1 MLLVFGCW
9 FLLIMIGVPIGFSM
23 AIIASGFLIL
33 HHGVLLSIPQRIL
46 SGPDSIP
53 ILAIPFF
60 VFAGLLMNVSGITER
75 IYRFA
80 LALVGHVRGSL
91 GHVNVI
97 ASMIFAG
104 MSGSGAAE
112 AAGLGVI
119 EMKALRE
126 AGFDDDFNVGV
137 VLSGA
142 TIGPIIPPSIP
153 FVLYGTLASASVG
166 ALFAGGFIPGILMG
180 ASLSAMVYIIAR
192 KRNYPVYKRATLK
205 EVGWSFLGALWALL
219 TPLMILS
226 GIFFGIVTPTEAAIG
241 TVAYALFL
249 GTVVYRKLT
258 WKILRE
264 TLLDTI
270 ETTAVVILIIS
281 CANLF
286 AWMLTREQLP
296 QMIASSLFAISRNPV
311 VVLFLIN
318 IFLLIVG
325 CFMEGLAAM
334 IILVPILLP
343 VLKELGIHPV
353 HFGVVMTL
361 NLTIGALTPPVG
373 TYLYIMT
380 RVAKM
385 SFEDVVKAVLPWCV
399 PLVIVLMLISFFP
412 ELVLWLPRALGFIT
426 A

>member
-1 MLLVFGCW
+1 
-9 FLLIMIGVPIGFSM
+9 
-23 AIIASGFLIL
+23 
-33 HHGVLLSIPQRIL
+33 
-46 SGPDSIP
+46 
-53 ILAIPFF
+53 
-60 VFAGLLMNVSGITER
+60 
-75 IYRFA
+75 
-80 LALVGHVRGSL
+80 
-91 GHVNVI
+91 
-97 ASMIFAG
+97 
-104 MSGSGAAE
+104 
-112 AAGLGVI
+112 
-119 EMKALRE
+119 
-126 AGFDDDFNVGV
+126 
-137 VLSGA
+137 
-142 TIGPIIPPSIP
+142 
-153 FVLYGTLASASVG
+153 
-166 ALFAGGFIPGILMG
+166 
-180 ASLSAMVYIIAR
+180 
-192 KRNYPVYKRATLK
+192 
-205 EVGWSFLGALWALL
+205 
-219 TPLMILS
+219 MILS

-264 TLLDTI
+264 TMLDTV
-270 ETTAVVILIIS
+270 ETTSVVILIIS

-385 SFEDVVKAVLPWCV
+385 SFEDVVKAVLPWCI

>member
-1 MLLVFGCW
+1 
-9 FLLIMIGVPIGFSM
+9 
-23 AIIASGFLIL
+23 
-33 HHGVLLSIPQRIL
+33 
-46 SGPDSIP
+46 
-53 ILAIPFF
+53 
-60 VFAGLLMNVSGITER
+60 
-75 IYRFA
+75 
-80 LALVGHVRGSL
+80 
-91 GHVNVI
+91 
-97 ASMIFAG
+97 
-104 MSGSGAAE
+104 
-112 AAGLGVI
+112 
-119 EMKALRE
+119 
-126 AGFDDDFNVGV
+126 
-137 VLSGA
+137 
-142 TIGPIIPPSIP
+142 
-153 FVLYGTLASASVG
+153 
-166 ALFAGGFIPGILMG
+166 MG

-258 WKILRE
+258 WKVLRE
-264 TLLDTI
+264 TMLDTI

-373 TYLYIMT
+373 TYLYIMA

-385 SFEDVVKAVLPWCV
+385 SFEDVVKAVLPWCI

>member
-1 MLLVFGCW
+1 MLVLFGCW
-9 FLLIMIGVPIGFSM
+9 FLMIMLGVPIGFSM
-23 AIIASGFLIL
+23 AIIASGFLIT
-33 HHGVLLSIPQRIL
+33 HHGILQSIPQRML

-80 LALVGHVRGSL
+80 LALVGHIQGSL

-137 VLSGA
+137 TLSGA

-180 ASLSAMVYIIAR
+180 MSLSVMVYIIAK
-192 KRNYPVYKRATLK
+192 KRNYPVYPRATLK
-205 EVGWSFLGALWALL
+205 EIGWSFLGALWALA
-219 TPLMILS
+219 TPIMILS

-241 TVAYALFL
+241 TVVYALFL

-264 TLLDTI
+264 TMLDTI

-286 AWMLTREQLP
+286 AWMLAREQVP
-296 QMIASSLFAISRNPV
+296 QMIAAALFSISRNPV
-311 VVLFLIN
+311 VALFCIN

-353 HFGVVMTL
+353 HFGVVATL

-373 TYLYIMT
+373 VYLYIMT

-399 PLVIVLMLISFFP
+399 PLVVVLMLISFFP
-412 ELVLWLPRALGFIT
+412 ELVLWLPRVLGFIT
-426 A
+426 G